1 MILDNVVD
9 DMVRLYNE
17 RKFIP
22 QQEADI
28 QSILY
33 HLLLER
39 GADLTRVHAGY
50 PLKIED
56 RTVHPDL
63 IIGDPENVAES
74 ELIEIKFM
82 AKGWVSQPGRLS
94 RRMETSVKD
103 LTNLS
108 KINCKKRRLLFFNES
123 KPLSDRMK
131 NRLIEVAKK
140 TQVSL
145 ELLEREDER
154 MVKKW
159 LFLVDI

>member
-1 MILDNVVD
+1 MSQTGGPS
-9 DMVRLYNE
+9 E
-17 RKFIP
+17 G
-22 QQEADI
+22 
-28 QSILY
+28 SILRGLSLGGHQRY

-63 IIGDPENVAES
+63 IIGNPENVAKS

-82 AKGWVSQPGRLS
+82 AKGWVSQLGRLS
-94 RRMETSVKD
+94 QRMKTSVKD

-108 KINCKKRRLLFFNES
+108 KINCKKRWLLFFNES

-131 NRLIEVAKK
+131 NRLIEVAKE

-154 MVKKW
+154 MVKKR